1 MEPRR
6 IYDHRST
13 HYQPHRTAASD
24 PGYRSLRAFLLVK
37 RQGAMDHLRKSRPHE
52 THARE
57 RSRDRRERSHVPHSA
72 RPISLFRI
80 GQSQAEKPTNK
91 AGATAA
97 EPVEPRAGTERNADE
112 QSTHR
117 TLSRAR
123 VTQALG
129 RVRQFDA
136 VSYSR

>member
-1 MEPRR
+1 MMHDCE
-6 IYDHRST
+6 
-13 HYQPHRTAASD
+13 
-24 PGYRSLRAFLLVK
+24 
-37 RQGAMDHLRKSRPHE
+37 KS
-52 THARE
+52 
-57 RSRDRRERSHVPHSA
+57 HSA
-72 RPISLFRI
+72 IV
-80 GQSQAEKPTNK
+80 ATKPTNK
-91 AGATAA
+91 AGVPAA

>member
-1 MEPRR
+1 MMHEREK
-6 IYDHRST
+6 
-13 HYQPHRTAASD
+13 SD
-24 PGYRSLRAFLLVK
+24 PEIVAG
-37 RQGAMDHLRKSRPHE
+37 
-52 THARE
+52 
-57 RSRDRRERSHVPHSA
+57 
-72 RPISLFRI
+72 
-80 GQSQAEKPTNK
+80 KPTNK

-97 EPVEPRAGTERNADE
+97 EPVEPRARTERNADE

>member
-1 MEPRR
+1 MM
-6 IYDHRST
+6 YDHEK
-13 HYQPHRTAASD
+13 SD
-24 PGYRSLRAFLLVK
+24 FAIVAG
-37 RQGAMDHLRKSRPHE
+37 
-52 THARE
+52 
-57 RSRDRRERSHVPHSA
+57 
-72 RPISLFRI
+72 
-80 GQSQAEKPTNK
+80 KPTNK

-129 RVRQFDA
+129 RVRQADRTA